1 MTKKQIRQN
10 MISKMKSFDASSK
23 KTADL
28 WLKGQ
33 LFQQE
38 VFQKAQKISIVL
50 SMPHEVNTYDIIETA
65 IKMGKQIYVPHTDYN
80 ENHMTFKQLLSLN
93 DISKDAKGINYSTSD
108 TATTNELDLII
119 VPGVAFNKDG
129 YRIGYG
135 GGYYDRFLSEHP
147 SHTISLV
154 YDFQIVNFA
163 TDYYDQAVD
172 QLIIYTT

>member
-1 MTKKQIRQN
+1 

-23 KTADL
+23 NCRPMA
-28 WLKGQ
+28 KGSIIPARSIS
-33 LFQQE
+33 
-38 VFQKAQKISIVL
+38 KAQKISIVL

-93 DISKDAKGINYSTSD
+93 DISKDAKGINYSTSN

-135 GGYYDRFLSEHP
+135 ADIMTAF
-147 SHTISLV
+147 
-154 YDFQIVNFA
+154 
-163 TDYYDQAVD
+163 
-172 QLIIYTT
+172 